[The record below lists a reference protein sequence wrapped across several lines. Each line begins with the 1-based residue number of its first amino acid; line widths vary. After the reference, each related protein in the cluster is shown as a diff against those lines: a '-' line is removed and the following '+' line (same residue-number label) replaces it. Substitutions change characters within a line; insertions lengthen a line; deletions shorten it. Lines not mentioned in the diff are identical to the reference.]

1 MDDNTGQV
9 QQASIGLGTSTI
21 HVSGNYRLSGEDPW
35 VDLKVAA
42 TAVPIDEL
50 QSLMTAAGV
59 KLPNGSQLKGGTLTL
74 DLEMTGA
81 ANALSITGPV
91 ELDNAQL
98 VGFDLGSKIAGIA
111 SMGGVKTGTTTTIQT
126 MKFNLQASNAGI
138 QVSDIDGSI
147 LGMGR
152 STGSGTISPAGAL
165 SFRMVAHVTNA
176 HGMGKV
182 GVGLMTK
189 MNQFGKSDSEKEAA
203 QGVPML
209 VTGTPG
215 NPVITADV
223 SGLVHRNASTL
234 AGKMKHLFGKKNAPS
249 ADSN

>member
-1 MDDNTGQV
+1 
-9 QQASIGLGTSTI
+9 
-21 HVSGNYRLSGEDPW
+21 
-35 VDLKVAA
+35 
-42 TAVPIDEL
+42 
-50 QSLMTAAGV
+50 
-59 KLPNGSQLKGGTLTL
+59 
-74 DLEMTGA
+74 
-81 ANALSITGPV
+81 
-91 ELDNAQL
+91 
-98 VGFDLGSKIAGIA
+98 
-111 SMGGVKTGTTTTIQT
+111 
-126 MKFNLQASNAGI
+126 
-138 QVSDIDGSI
+138 
-147 LGMGR
+147 
-152 STGSGTISPAGAL
+152 
-165 SFRMVAHVTNA
+165 MVAHVTNA

-209 VTGTPG
+209 VSGTPG